1 MNNTLSLYLTAG
13 GFVLMGVLIGWAGI
27 GMPATLRGDG
37 GDAHRSWLLRRLA
50 LETEILI
57 GTVLWGLAGLGLVIA
72 GVGLGLAQPWW
83 QYGAWL
89 GAPLTIAAV
98 ALWFGV
104 VPAGAYVAG
113 VFAALTI
120 GALGYY
126 LFK

>member
-1 MNNTLSLYLTAG
+1 MNTLSLYLTAG
-13 GFVLMGVLIGWAGI
+13 GFVLMGLLIGWAGI
-27 GMPATLRGDG
+27 GMPAALRGREG
-37 GDAHRSWLLRRLA
+37 ESHRSWLLRRLP

-57 GTVLWGLAGLGLVIA
+57 GTILWGLAGIGLIVA
-72 GVGLGLAQPWW
+72 GAGLALSQGWW

-126 LFK
+126 LFR